1 MPATGA
7 REEAASAT
15 VIDTDSTV
23 TVDETLVM
31 RVVDAVADAK
41 GVDPL
46 ELEPLHESIDLEALD
61 AIFSTADG
69 RSAVELSFSVA
80 GCEVVVRG
88 PDDISVTPLVHQS
101 GAGAVLSHGD

>member
-1 MPATGA
+1 MPAAGA
-7 REEAASAT
+7 REEAASKT
-15 VIDTDSTV
+15 EIDTDATV
-23 TVDETLVM
+23 TIDETLVTA
-31 RVVDAVADAK
+31 VVEAVADAK

-46 ELEPLHESIDLEALD
+46 ELEPLYESVDPEALE

-88 PDDISVTPLVHQS
+88 PDEISVTPLAHQS
-101 GAGAVLSHGD
+101 GAGAAVSHGD

>member
-7 REEAASAT
+7 REETASTT
-15 VIDTDSTV
+15 VIDTNATV
-23 TVDETLVM
+23 TIDETLVST
-31 RVVDAVADAK
+31 VVDAVADAK

-46 ELEPLHESIDLEALD
+46 ELEPLYESIDPDALD
-61 AIFSTADG
+61 AIFSKADG

-88 PDDISVTPLVHQS
+88 PDEISVTPATRRS
-101 GAGAVLSHGD
+101 GVGATVSRGD